1 MPSPSRISIL
11 RCLAPFGLLAA
22 SSAWAQTPG
31 ERAEDQAVGSSV
43 NYVFATDLGS
53 GVYDLDGRTLQIYKL
68 TYEKELRESTPEQLG
83 VRFDLP
89 VTFGFFDFK
98 PVDVLSSGL
107 PTRVD
112 SFSVVPGIELDY
124 LVEGGW
130 HLIPYARAGFSV
142 ASSSVD
148 GWLYGAGLRVERK
161 TDFHGWDKF
170 TRAELAYAGVNYRK
184 DIPADQFVRLRSGFD
199 FTRGLDWSI
208 ADRKVELGLYA
219 VFDIIVDPPT
229 VLLDQSQQQPMQAEF
244 GFTLATRPRYKVWK
258 FDAPRL
264 GFGYRLAGTL
274 SAWRFVIGVP
284 F

>member
-98 PVDVLSSGL
+98 PTDVLSSGL

-112 SFSVVPGIELDY
+112 SFSVVPGSGMVSRRSTSRPFTVFGPSVGSD
-124 LVEGGW
+124 
-130 HLIPYARAGFSV
+130 HCKAR
-142 ASSSVD
+142 
-148 GWLYGAGLRVERK
+148 
-161 TDFHGWDKF
+161 
-170 TRAELAYAGVNYRK
+170 
-184 DIPADQFVRLRSGFD
+184 
-199 FTRGLDWSI
+199 
-208 ADRKVELGLYA
+208 
-219 VFDIIVDPPT
+219 
-229 VLLDQSQQQPMQAEF
+229 
-244 GFTLATRPRYKVWK
+244 
-258 FDAPRL
+258 
-264 GFGYRLAGTL
+264 L
-274 SAWRFVIGVP
+274 SALIVALAFTM
-284 F
+284 

>member
-1 MPSPSRISIL
+1 M
-11 RCLAPFGLLAA
+11 AA
-22 SSAWAQTPG
+22 STQNQALSAL
-31 ERAEDQAVGSSV
+31 
-43 NYVFATDLGS
+43 VFLYRE
-53 GVYDLDGRTLQIYKL
+53 VLGRTL
-68 TYEKELRESTPEQLG
+68 ELESFARAKRP
-83 VRFDLP
+83 RRLP
-89 VTFGFFDFK
+89 V
-98 PVDVLSSGL
+98 VL
-107 PTRVD
+107 TRSEVRA
-112 SFSVVPGIELDY
+112 VLEEL
-124 LVEGGW
+124 EGTYR
-130 HLIPYARAGFSV
+130 LM
-142 ASSSVD
+142 ASL
-148 GWLYGAGLRVERK
+148 LYGAGLRVERK

-244 GFTLATRPRYKVWK
+244 GFTLATRPRYRIWK